1 MLKKIQTRVAGPAG
15 DIELSLDLPDQPSN
29 IAVLC
34 HPHPLYG
41 GSMHDG
47 VLQIAADALLNHDLG
62 VARFNFHGVGAS
74 QGISGKTTDEE
85 KSAAPYAP
93 PEVGDL
99 LAVTRWLANEHNA
112 PAPLCAGYSFGA
124 HVLWHALSLLTA
136 EQALMIAPPTAAMTF
151 QHIEHSTPK
160 RIHTVWCDDDDFV
173 DSNYFAD
180 KPNVECLTLSGG
192 GHFFAGQ
199 ADNLASAVVSA
210 LIRSP
215 IRE

>member
-1 MLKKIQTRVAGPAG
+1 
-15 DIELSLDLPDQPSN
+15 
-29 IAVLC
+29 
-34 HPHPLYG
+34 
-41 GSMHDG
+41 
-47 VLQIAADALLNHDLG
+47 
-62 VARFNFHGVGAS
+62 
-74 QGISGKTTDEE
+74 
-85 KSAAPYAP
+85 
-93 PEVGDL
+93 
-99 LAVTRWLANEHNA
+99 
-112 PAPLCAGYSFGA
+112 
-124 HVLWHALSLLTA
+124 
-136 EQALMIAPPTAAMTF
+136 MIAPPTAAMTF
-151 QHIEHSTPK
+151 QHIEPSTPE